1 MRQAK
6 NNSIMHKIQLKRTN
20 KSFNK
25 IAKQQ
30 IIIKNIRDL
39 VPADNEEMN
48 FLHENILPKDLK
60 SKDQLQASRPS
71 HDWPFMTFSY
81 F

>member
-39 VPADNEEMN
+39 IPADNEEMN

-71 HDWPFMTFSY
+71 HD
-81 F
+81 